1 MKKLPP
7 LKFKNGKFKIMV
19 VGDLHEGYVF
29 REEES
34 SRKKAADTMKLL
46 RKAMEELQ
54 PDLVVF
60 AGDQGRADDDAS
72 MRAVISRITAPF
84 APYNVPIALVF
95 GNHDR
100 ECELPLERQLEL
112 YAQEYENFYTYD
124 AEPELTGCGNCN
136 VLVKD
141 SSGKNDILNLW
152 FADSNNLCENPNISY
167 YDWLHEDQIEWYK
180 TTAQKIKDEHGG
192 KTIPALWFM
201 HIPVCEEYEL
211 LREAKVQEIP
221 DAVRGYGDRSK
232 TFYVLKDHVEGYLGE
247 GPACSEVNSGIFDAW
262 KEVGDVKGAFF
273 GHDHMNDFA
282 GYYDGILL
290 AQNKTAGFQPYTDGC
305 RSGVRLIT
313 LDENNVEDIQTRMY
327 HFKQFGLKSESLGPI
342 KRTFTDRQVMKI
354 KAASWII
361 GGAALT
367 ASAVIASKKKK
378 NK

>member
-7 LKFKNGKFKIMV
+7 LKFKDGKFKIMV
-19 VGDLHEGYVF
+19 VGDIHEGYSPK
-29 REEES
+29 EES
-34 SRKKAADTMKLL
+34 ISKKKTADTMKLL
-46 RKAMEELQ
+46 RKAMEELE

-60 AGDQGRADDDAS
+60 AGDQGKADDDAG

-84 APYNVPIALVF
+84 VSKNVPIALVF

-124 AEPELTGCGNCN
+124 AVPELTGCGNCN
-136 VLVKD
+136 ILVKD
-141 SSGKNDILNLW
+141 SKGKNDILNLW
-152 FADSNNLCENPNISY
+152 FADSNNLCENPNVSY

-180 TTAQKIKDEHGG
+180 KTAQQIKEEHGG

-211 LREAKVQEIP
+211 LRQAKPHEIP

-232 TFYVLKDHVEGYLGE
+232 NFYVLKDYVEGYLGE

-290 AQNKTAGFQPYTDGC
+290 AQNKTASFHPYTDGC

-327 HFKQFGLKSESLGPI
+327 HFKQFGLKSESLGPVQ
-342 KRTFTDRQVMKI
+342 RTFTDRQVMKI
-354 KAASWII
+354 KAASWIA
-361 GGAALT
+361 GGIAVSVAAAL
-367 ASAVIASKKKK
+367 AAKKKK
-378 NK
+378 EK